1 MAVFAGPVYDQVDAG
16 NRHMHMLLQKTG
28 PYLHA
33 PDDLLR
39 LRFESGGTPRLFT
52 LLFAQARAS
61 DGDVAAAGMAVLD
74 EDEGRVLLDRHA
86 ADAPDRG
93 ASELYRVHGLDWA
106 EFSAFCRTHPRYR
119 GGAPDIDNRHD
130 TPLPGSRTRQARLGA
145 AADLVAEP
153 PPGAGRD
160 LRSELMRRADADPS
174 CPVRFPPRDRAG
186 VLADLGGRA
195 MRSADRG
202 SWHLGWPVRFPSAA
216 DLTGIAGDTVVD
228 RSLDLAWSDLIEQRP
243 ELIEEARMRSI
254 ERVASAGLGTFG
266 AEDAGRYDLRLLET
280 GQGAAILLL
289 AVDDLGIG
297 AISAEA
303 LTGELARMPDN
314 LLRDLWKLSRTV
326 EHELSPDQLGLRF
339 GAALNL
345 IRSETEAMRDAEPA
359 PHGP

>member
-1 MAVFAGPVYDQVDAG
+1 
-16 NRHMHMLLQKTG
+16 MHMLLQKTG

-39 LRFESGGTPRLFT
+39 LRFETGGTPRLFT

-61 DGDVAAAGMAVLD
+61 DGDVAAAGLAVLD

-93 ASELYRVHGLDWA
+93 ASELYRVYRLDWA

-119 GGAPDIDNRHD
+119 GAAPDIDNRHD

-153 PPGAGRD
+153 RPGARRD
-160 LRSELMRRADADPS
+160 LRSDLMRRADADPA
-174 CPVRFPPRDRAG
+174 CPVRFPPRDREG
-186 VLADLGGRA
+186 IIADLSERA
-195 MRSADRG
+195 MRSGDHG
-202 SWHLGWPVRFPSAA
+202 SWHLGWAIRFPAGL
-216 DLTGIAGDTVVD
+216 DLNGISGGAVVD
-228 RSLDLAWSDLIEQRP
+228 RSLDIAWSELIEQRP
-243 ELIEEARMRSI
+243 ELIDEARMRSV
-254 ERVASAGLGTFG
+254 ERVASAGLRTFG
-266 AEDAGRYDLRLLET
+266 AEDEGRFDLRLMET
-280 GQGAAILLL
+280 GQGPAILLL
-289 AVDDLGIG
+289 AMDDLGIG

-303 LTGELARMPDN
+303 LTDELSRMPDHV
-314 LLRDLWKLSRTV
+314 LRDLWKLSRTV
-326 EHELSPDQLGLRF
+326 EHELDPNQLGLRF

-359 PHGP
+359 PQGP